1 MSTTKPC
8 FANTANSVGRLGLG
22 ANGSYKELYQHFGI
36 TAVESGP
43 MAAALDRCELIHCAL

>member
-36 TAVESGP
+36 TAEKV
-43 MAAALDRCELIHCAL
+43 AQAALSKLS